1 MDIIRYRKATMDDAA
16 FLAMVVAEALGN
28 NLIERMAMGEDTLQ
42 DRELIQQLASVCQRT
57 DTLYSWKHALMA
69 ISPDNQPIGAI
80 VAYPGEGYM
89 ESRHLTFSLLSN
101 LITFDVNIMDAET
114 REGEYYLDSLAVDPR
129 WRGKGIARRLL
140 MSAQQEAKQM
150 GRPAILACAPDNCG
164 AKRLYE
170 ALGFHEEGHLFIFGE
185 DYLRMVSSSVT
196 SS

>member
-1 MDIIRYRKATMDDAA
+1 MDDAA

-28 NLIERMAMGEDTLQ
+28 NLMERMAMGEDTLQ

-101 LITFDVNIMDAET
+101 LITFDVNVMDAET
-114 REGEYYLDSLAVDPR
+114 RDGEYYLDNLAVYPR
-129 WRGKGIARRLL
+129 
-140 MSAQQEAKQM
+140 
-150 GRPAILACAPDNCG
+150 
-164 AKRLYE
+164 
-170 ALGFHEEGHLFIFGE
+170 
-185 DYLRMVSSSVT
+185 
-196 SS
+196 